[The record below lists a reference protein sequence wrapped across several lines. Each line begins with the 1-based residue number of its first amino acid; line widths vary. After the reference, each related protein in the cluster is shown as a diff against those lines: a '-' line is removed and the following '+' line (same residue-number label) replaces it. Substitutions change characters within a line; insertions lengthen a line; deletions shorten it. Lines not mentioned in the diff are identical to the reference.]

1 MRRRGRRHH
10 TPTAVLLLLERGADW
25 KQGKSL
31 NGLPFASVI
40 DGEVGSQGNDSAFV
54 DVRRYL
60 QQCSSTEWNAPG
72 RAHHVIYFATPERWR
87 EYPEWAKARRDEI
100 IARVVS
106 EFREPDYEY
115 HSAAAG
121 GTVARAAP
129 VVSTPSGKRA
139 LFIAVLMLF
148 AVAGGMGWLVTRGV
162 VGGETYYP
170 NTRPSLRRMV
180 SRPREPVMFW
190 ASIGVYAIIGA
201 GTLTLGVLGV
211 RAGRRLGK

>member
-1 MRRRGRRHH
+1 MYYEELHGG
-10 TPTAVLLLLERGADW
+10 VWERIA
-25 KQGKSL
+25 
-31 NGLPFASVI
+31 I
-40 DGEVGSQGNDSAFV
+40 DGEM
-54 DVRRYL
+54 L
-60 QQCSSTEWNAPG
+60 TG

-115 HSAAAG
+115 HSAGAASI
-121 GTVARAAP
+121 VARAAP
-129 VVSTPSGKRA
+129 VVSAPSGKRA

-162 VGGETYYP
+162 LRGETYYP

-190 ASIGVYAIIGA
+190 ASIGLYAVIGA
-201 GTLTLGVLGV
+201 ATLTLGVLGV

>member
-1 MRRRGRRHH
+1 MYYEELHGG
-10 TPTAVLLLLERGADW
+10 VWERIA
-25 KQGKSL
+25 
-31 NGLPFASVI
+31 I
-40 DGEVGSQGNDSAFV
+40 DGEM
-54 DVRRYL
+54 L
-60 QQCSSTEWNAPG
+60 TG
-72 RAHHVIYFATPERWR
+72 RAHHVIYFATPERWLQ
-87 EYPEWAKARRDEI
+87 YPEWAKARRDEI

-115 HSAAAG
+115 HSAGAG
-121 GTVARAAP
+121 STVARAAP

-190 ASIGVYAIIGA
+190 ASIGVYAVIGA

>member
-1 MRRRGRRHH
+1 M
-10 TPTAVLLLLERGADW
+10 
-25 KQGKSL
+25 
-31 NGLPFASVI
+31 
-40 DGEVGSQGNDSAFV
+40 
-54 DVRRYL
+54 
-60 QQCSSTEWNAPG
+60 
-72 RAHHVIYFATPERWR
+72 
-87 EYPEWAKARRDEI
+87 
-100 IARVVS
+100 S

-115 HSAAAG
+115 HSAGAASI
-121 GTVARAAP
+121 VARAAP
-129 VVSTPSGKRA
+129 VVSVPSGKRA

-190 ASIGVYAIIGA
+190 ASIGLYAVIGA

-211 RAGRRLGK
+211 RAGRRPGK